1 MARSPHRFDIWLV
14 DLNPV
19 RGSEIAKTR
28 PCVVVSPDEL
38 NRYLKTVLAVPLTS
52 TRRSWPHRV
61 PLDFLG
67 VAGELATEQMRSL
80 DRSRFVRHIG
90 YLDKD
95 TAERLSNMLVEMF
108 RL

>member
-38 NRYLKTVLAVPLTS
+38 NKHLKTHLAVPLTS
-52 TRRSWPHRV
+52 TRRAWPHRV
-61 PLDFLG
+61 AVDFSG
-67 VAGELATEQMRSL
+67 VEGELATEQMRSL

-90 YLDKD
+90 YLDEE
-95 TAERLSNMLVEMF
+95 TARRLSEHLVEMF
-108 RL
+108 SL